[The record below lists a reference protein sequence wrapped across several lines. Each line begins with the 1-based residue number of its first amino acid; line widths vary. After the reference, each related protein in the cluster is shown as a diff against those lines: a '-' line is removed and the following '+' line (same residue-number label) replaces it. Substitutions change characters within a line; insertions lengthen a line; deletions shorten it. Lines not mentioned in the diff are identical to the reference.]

1 MQCTNCGVRYSPNE
15 AIAYQKHKDWHF
27 RMNKNKQAH
36 HKRAHSRRWY
46 LQNSDW
52 IISHEIEDNVA
63 ELLDE
68 TNEDD
73 KKGNTTK

>member
-1 MQCTNCGVRYSPNE
+1 
-15 AIAYQKHKDWHF
+15 
-27 RMNKNKQAH
+27 MNKNKQTH

-73 KKGNTTK
+73 KKGKTTKLLKPCSENFGIIIFFFVNS